1 MRTLLKQDRYFFFII
16 SAEKS
21 VSQFGGKEQGHD
33 IFSSFIPQG
42 ILLVLE
48 ICELHALQFMDAKIK
63 LPFIVSFTD
72 LVSATQ
78 LLNLVRDTKTK
89 NKAALFIVLYL
100 VDDIR

>member
-1 MRTLLKQDRYFFFII
+1 MSRSL
-16 SAEKS
+16 E
-21 VSQFGGKEQGHD
+21 EQGRD
-33 IFSSFIPQG
+33 IFSSFIPQS

-48 ICELHALQFMDAKIK
+48 ICELHALQFMDAKIT

-78 LLNLVRDTKTK
+78 LLLVRDIKTK

>member
-1 MRTLLKQDRYFFFII
+1 MSRSL
-16 SAEKS
+16 E
-21 VSQFGGKEQGHD
+21 EQGRD
-33 IFSSFIPQG
+33 IFSSFIPQS

-48 ICELHALQFMDAKIK
+48 ICELHALQFMDAKIT

-78 LLNLVRDTKTK
+78 LLLVRDTKTK

>member
-1 MRTLLKQDRYFFFII
+1 M
-16 SAEKS
+16 E
-21 VSQFGGKEQGHD
+21 EQGRD
-33 IFSSFIPQG
+33 IFSSFIPQS

-48 ICELHALQFMDAKIK
+48 ICELHALQFMDAKIT

-78 LLNLVRDTKTK
+78 LLLVRDTKTK

>member
-1 MRTLLKQDRYFFFII
+1 MSRSL
-16 SAEKS
+16 E
-21 VSQFGGKEQGHD
+21 EQGHD

-48 ICELHALQFMDAKIK
+48 ICELHALQFMDAKIT

-72 LVSATQ
+72 LVYATQ

>member
-1 MRTLLKQDRYFFFII
+1 
-16 SAEKS
+16 
-21 VSQFGGKEQGHD
+21 
-33 IFSSFIPQG
+33 
-42 ILLVLE
+42 
-48 ICELHALQFMDAKIK
+48 MDAKIT

>member
-1 MRTLLKQDRYFFFII
+1 MSRSL
-16 SAEKS
+16 E
-21 VSQFGGKEQGHD
+21 EQGHD
-33 IFSSFIPQG
+33 IFSSFIPQS

-48 ICELHALQFMDAKIK
+48 ICELHALQFMDAKIT

-78 LLNLVRDTKTK
+78 LLLVRDTKTK

>member
-1 MRTLLKQDRYFFFII
+1 MSRSL
-16 SAEKS
+16 E
-21 VSQFGGKEQGHD
+21 EQGHD
-33 IFSSFIPQG
+33 IFSSFIPQS

-48 ICELHALQFMDAKIK
+48 ICELHALQFMDAKIT

-78 LLNLVRDTKTK
+78 LLLVRDIKTK